1 MHFDIRVFSN
11 YQMYILVLCSHSHSE
26 DMNFFEKMNI
36 KIFKCSCACE
46 SFLSY
51 HAYKDCLTLDNYN
64 TEPM

>member
-36 KIFKCSCACE
+36 KIFKCSCACAQ
-46 SFLSY
+46 SY
-51 HAYKDCLTLDNYN
+51 HAYKDCLTLDNFY
-64 TEPM
+64 TETM